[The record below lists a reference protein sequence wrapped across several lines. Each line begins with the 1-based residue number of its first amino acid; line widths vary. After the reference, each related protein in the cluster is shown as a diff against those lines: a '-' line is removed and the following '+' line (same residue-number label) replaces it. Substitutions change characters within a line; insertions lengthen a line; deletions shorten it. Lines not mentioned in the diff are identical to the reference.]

1 MLLLYVSIFILLVFF
16 SAFFS
21 SAETA
26 LLSLNKI
33 KLHLSAKK
41 KNKKARMLEKIL
53 EKPGAFFST
62 ILIGN
67 NFVNI
72 GAASISTV
80 LFTRL
85 LVSNEQ
91 LILLTSTLVTTIII
105 LLFAEIIPKSYA
117 FRHNEKMSYLYAY
130 PLKFFTYLFYPFAK
144 VTTFISNL
152 FFKKDDAQSEE
163 KELTMEEVKH
173 FLTSQSKLFRYN
185 PEALRMVKEIIDIAE
200 KDIKSI
206 MKPRLNIIALEE
218 NAGIDELKKIIL
230 GKQITKV
237 PIYANNL
244 DNITGIIHNDDVLY
258 TLLEMTAGIEINR
271 LDLKKLTRPP
281 IFISEYS
288 SLNYAWKQFKKHK
301 QNIAVIIDEYGSTI
315 GILTLN
321 DIFKEILGEL
331 KIQQPPI
338 RKTGKNTYLINGNT
352 PVDEVNE
359 ELHLHLPDKPDY
371 TTMSGLFICHF
382 GKFPKEEN
390 KIKIEDTLLVVK
402 RMGKRKIEE
411 IRLVCEDKSI

>member
-1 MLLLYVSIFILLVFF
+1 
-16 SAFFS
+16 
-21 SAETA
+21 
-26 LLSLNKI
+26 
-33 KLHLSAKK
+33 
-41 KNKKARMLEKIL
+41 MLEKIL
-53 EKPGAFFST
+53 EKPEAFFST

-130 PLKFFTYLFYPFAK
+130 PLKFFTYLFYPMAK
-144 VTTFISNL
+144 VTMFISNL
-152 FFKKDDAQSEE
+152 FFKKDDEHLKE
-163 KELTMEEVKH
+163 KELTMEEIKH
-173 FLTSQSKLFRYN
+173 FLTSQSKLFKYN

-206 MKPRLNIIALEE
+206 MTPRLNMIALEE

-237 PIYANNL
+237 PIYADSL
-244 DNITGIIHNDDVLY
+244 DNITGIIHTDDVLY
-258 TLLEMTAGIEINR
+258 TLLEMPAAIDINH
-271 LDLKKLTRPP
+271 LDLKKLTLPP

-331 KIQQPPI
+331 EIQQPSI
-338 RKTGKNTYLINGNT
+338 KKTGKNTYLINGNT
-352 PVDEVNE
+352 SVDEVNE
-359 ELHLHLPDKPDY
+359 QLHLRLPDKPDY
-371 TTMSGLFICHF
+371 TTMSGLFIYHF

-390 KIKIEDTLLVVK
+390 KIKIEDNLLVVK

-411 IRLVCEDKSI
+411 IHLICEDRSI

>member
-1 MLLLYVSIFILLVFF
+1 MLLLHVSIFILLVFF

-33 KLHLSAKK
+33 KLHLSVKK
-41 KNKKARMLEKIL
+41 KNKKARILEKIL
-53 EKPGAFFST
+53 EKPETFFST

-72 GAASISTV
+72 GAASLSTV

-105 LLFAEIIPKSYA
+105 LFFAEILPKSYA
-117 FRHNEKMSYLYAY
+117 FRHNEKMSHLYAY
-130 PLKFFTYLFYPFAK
+130 PLKFFTYLFYPMAK

-152 FFKKDDAQSEE
+152 FFKKDDAHLKE

-206 MKPRLNIIALEE
+206 MTPRLNIIAIEE
-218 NAGIDELKKIIL
+218 NADIAELKKIIV
-230 GKQITKV
+230 GKQITKI
-237 PIYANNL
+237 PIYADSL
-244 DNITGIIHNDDVLY
+244 DNITGIIHSDDVLY
-258 TLLEMTAGIEINR
+258 TLLEMPSVIDINR
-271 LDLKKLTRPP
+271 LDLKKLTRHP

-331 KIQQPPI
+331 TIQQPSI
-338 RKTGKNTYLINGNT
+338 KKTGKNTYLINGNT
-352 PVDEVNE
+352 SVDEVNE
-359 ELHLHLPDKPDY
+359 QLHVHLPDKPDY
-371 TTMSGLFICHF
+371 TTMSGLFIYHF
-382 GKFPKEEN
+382 GKFPKEES
-390 KIKIEDTLLVVK
+390 KIKMEDTLLVVK

-411 IRLVCEDKSI
+411 IHLICEDKSI

>member
-1 MLLLYVSIFILLVFF
+1 MILLYVSIFILLVFF

-26 LLSLNKI
+26 LLCLNKI
-33 KLHLSAKK
+33 KLHLRVKK
-41 KNKKARMLEKIL
+41 KNKKARILEKIM
-53 EKPGAFFST
+53 EKPEAFFST

-85 LVSNEQ
+85 LIANEQ
-91 LILLTSTLVTTIII
+91 VTLLISTLVASAII
-105 LLFAEIIPKSYA
+105 LLFAEILPKSYA
-117 FRHNEKMSYLYAY
+117 FRHNEKISYLYAF
-130 PLKFFTYLFYPFAK
+130 PILFFTYLFYPITK
-144 VTTFISNL
+144 VTTFISHLL
-152 FFKKDDAQSEE
+152 FKRDGAPSGE
-163 KELTMEEVKH
+163 KEFTLEEVKL
-173 FLTSQSKLFRYN
+173 FLTSQSNLFRYN
-185 PEALRMVKEIIDIAE
+185 PESLRMVKEIIDIAE

-206 MKPRLNIIALEE
+206 MTPGLNIIAMEE
-218 NAGIDELKKIIL
+218 KAGIDELKKIIVE
-230 GKQITKV
+230 KQITKI
-237 PIYANNL
+237 PIYADSL
-244 DNITGIIHNDDVLY
+244 DNITGIIHSDDVL
-258 TLLEMTAGIEINR
+258 TALLEMPSVIDINR
-271 LDLKKLTRPP
+271 LDLKKITRSP

-331 KIQQPPI
+331 TIQPPSI
-338 RKTGKNTYLINGNT
+338 RKTGNNTYLINGNT
-352 PVDEVNE
+352 SVNEVNE
-359 ELHLHLPDKPDY
+359 QLHVHLPDKADY
-371 TTMSGLFICHF
+371 TTMSGLFIYHF
-382 GKFPKEEN
+382 GKFPEEES
-390 KIKIEDTLLVVK
+390 KVKIEDTLLEVK

-411 IRLVCEDKSI
+411 IRLVLEDKPI

>member
-1 MLLLYVSIFILLVFF
+1 MLILYVSVFILLVFF

-41 KNKKARMLEKIL
+41 KNKKARILEKIL
-53 EKPGAFFST
+53 EKPEAFFST

-130 PLKFFTYLFYPFAK
+130 PLKFFTYLFYPIAK

-152 FFKKDDAQSEE
+152 FFKKDDKQLKE

-206 MKPRLNIIALEE
+206 MTPRLNIIAIEE
-218 NAGIDELKKIIL
+218 NAGIDELKKIIV
-230 GKQITKV
+230 GKQITKI
-237 PIYANNL
+237 PIYADSL
-244 DNITGIIHNDDVLY
+244 DNITGIIHSDDVLS
-258 TLLEMTAGIEINR
+258 TLLEMPSAIDINR
-271 LDLKKLTRPP
+271 LALKRLTRPP

-288 SLNYAWKQFKKHK
+288 SLNYAWRQFKKQK

-331 KIQQPPI
+331 TIQQPAI

-352 PVDEVNE
+352 SVDEVNE
-359 ELHLHLPDKPDY
+359 QLHRHLPEKPDY
-371 TTMSGLFICHF
+371 TTMSGLFIYHF
-382 GKFPKEEN
+382 GKFPKEES

-411 IRLVCEDKSI
+411 IRLVCEDRSI

>member
-1 MLLLYVSIFILLVFF
+1 MLLLYVLIFIILVFF

-33 KLHLSAKK
+33 KLHLSVKK

-53 EKPGAFFST
+53 EKPEAFFST

-117 FRHNEKMSYLYAY
+117 FRHNKKISYLYAY
-130 PLKFFTYLFYPFAK
+130 PLKFFTYLFYPMAR

-152 FFKKDDAQSEE
+152 VFKKDSAPPGE

-206 MKPRLNIIALEE
+206 MTPRLNIIALEE
-218 NAGIDELKKIIL
+218 NASSAELKKIIL

-237 PIYANNL
+237 PIYADNL
-244 DNITGIIHNDDVLY
+244 DNITGIIYTDDVLY
-258 TLLEMTAGIEINR
+258 TLLEMPAAIDINR
-271 LDLKKLTRPP
+271 LDLKKIIRSP

-331 KIQQPPI
+331 KIQQPSI
-338 RKTGKNTYLINGNT
+338 RKTGKNSYLVNGNT
-352 PVDEVNE
+352 SVDEVNE
-359 ELHLHLPDKPDY
+359 QLHVHLPDKPDY
-371 TTMSGLFICHF
+371 TTMSGLFIYHF

-411 IRLVCEDKSI
+411 IRLICEDKSI

>member
-1 MLLLYVSIFILLVFF
+1 MLLLYVSIFFLLVFF

-33 KLHLSAKK
+33 KLHLNAKK

-53 EKPGAFFST
+53 EKPEAFFST

-91 LILLTSTLVTTIII
+91 VILLTSTLVTTIII

-130 PLKFFTYLFYPFAK
+130 PLKFFTYLFYPMAK
-144 VTTFISNL
+144 ITTFISNL
-152 FFKKDDAQSEE
+152 FFKKDSTPAGE

-206 MKPRLNIIALEE
+206 MTPRLNIMALEE

-237 PIYANNL
+237 PIYADNL
-244 DNITGIIHNDDVLY
+244 DNITGIIHSDDVLC
-258 TLLEMTAGIEINR
+258 TLLEMPAAIDINR
-271 LDLKKLTRPP
+271 LDLKKLTRTP

-288 SLNYAWKQFKKHK
+288 SLNYAWKQFKKYK

-321 DIFKEILGEL
+321 DIFKEILGEFT
-331 KIQQPPI
+331 IQQPTI

-352 PVDEVNE
+352 SVDEVNE
-359 ELHLHLPDKPDY
+359 HLHLRLPDKPDY
-371 TTMSGLFICHF
+371 TTMSGLFIYHF
-382 GKFPKEEN
+382 GKFPKEES

-411 IRLVCEDKSI
+411 IRLVLEDKSI

>member
-1 MLLLYVSIFILLVFF
+1 MLLLYVSIFVLLVFF

-53 EKPGAFFST
+53 EKPEAFFST

-105 LLFAEIIPKSYA
+105 LLFAEIMPKSYA
-117 FRHNEKMSYLYAY
+117 FRHNEKISYLYAY
-130 PLKFFTYLFYPFAK
+130 PLKFFTYLFYPIAK

-152 FFKKDDAQSEE
+152 FFKKDGAQSEE

-206 MKPRLNIIALEE
+206 MTPRLDIIAMEE
-218 NAGIDELKKIIL
+218 NAGIDELKKIIV
-230 GKQITKV
+230 GEQITKI
-237 PIYANNL
+237 PIYADSL
-244 DNITGIIHNDDVLY
+244 DNITGIIHADDVLY
-258 TLLEMTAGIEINR
+258 TLLEMTAGIEIKR

-288 SLNYAWKQFKKHK
+288 SLNYAWRQFKKHK

-315 GILTLN
+315 GILTIN
-321 DIFKEILGEL
+321 DIFKEILGEIE
-331 KIQQPPI
+331 IQQPSI

-352 PVDEVNE
+352 SVNEVNE
-359 ELHLHLPDKPDY
+359 QLHVHLPDKPDY
-371 TTMSGLFICHF
+371 TTMSGFFIYHF

-402 RMGKRKIEE
+402 RMGKHKIEE

>member
-1 MLLLYVSIFILLVFF
+1 LIFF

-41 KNKKARMLEKIL
+41 KNKKARILEKIL
-53 EKPGAFFST
+53 EKPEAFFST

-80 LFTRL
+80 LFTRW

-91 LILLTSTLVTTIII
+91 LILLTSTLVTTVII

-152 FFKKDDAQSEE
+152 FFKKDGAQSEE

-230 GKQITKV
+230 EKQITKV

-244 DNITGIIHNDDVLY
+244 DNITGIIHTDDVLY

-321 DIFKEILGEL
+321 DIFKEILGEI
-331 KIQQPPI
+331 KIQQTSI

-352 PVDEVNE
+352 SVNEVNE
-359 ELHLHLPDKPDY
+359 QLHLHLPDKPDY
-371 TTMSGLFICHF
+371 TTMSGFFIYHF

-411 IRLVCEDKSI
+411 IRLVCEYKSI

>member
-1 MLLLYVSIFILLVFF
+1 MILLYIIVFIVLIFF

-21 SAETA
+21 SAETS
-26 LLSLNKI
+26 LLSINKI
-33 KLHLSAKK
+33 KLHLRAKK
-41 KNKKARMLEKIL
+41 KHSKALLLTKIL
-53 EKPGAFFST
+53 EKPDEFFST

-80 LFTRL
+80 FFTRL

-91 LILLTSTLVTTIII
+91 LILLTSTLVTTTII

-117 FRHNEKMSYLYAY
+117 FRHNEKMSFLYAY
-130 PLKFFTYLFYPFAK
+130 PIKFFTYLFYPF
-144 VTTFISNL
+144 VIITSFISNL
-152 FFKKDDAQSEE
+152 FFKKKETQPEH
-163 KELTMEEVKH
+163 KELTMEEIKH

-185 PEALRMVKEIIDIAE
+185 PESLRMVKEIIDIPG

-206 MKPRLNIIALEE
+206 MTPRLNIIALEE
-218 NAGIDELKKIIL
+218 NVGINELKKIIL
-230 GKQITKV
+230 GKKITKV
-237 PIYANNL
+237 PIYTNNL
-244 DNITGIIHNDDVLY
+244 DNITGIIHTDDVLS
-258 TLLEMTAGIEINR
+258 TLLEMPIAIDINQ

-288 SLNYAWKQFKKHK
+288 TLNFVLKQFKTYKL
-301 QNIAVIIDEYGSTI
+301 NIAVIIDEYGSTI
-315 GILTLN
+315 GLLTLN
-321 DIFKEILGEL
+321 DIFKEILGEI
-331 KIQQPPI
+331 KIHQPAI
-338 RKTGKNTYLINGNT
+338 RKTGKNTYLIYGNI

-359 ELHLHLPDKPDY
+359 QLHLHLPEKPDY
-371 TTMSGLFICHF
+371 TTMSGFFIYHF

-390 KIKIEDTLLVVK
+390 KIKIKDTLMIVK

-411 IRLVCEDKSI
+411 IRLIHEEK

>member
-1 MLLLYVSIFILLVFF
+1 
-16 SAFFS
+16 
-21 SAETA
+21 
-26 LLSLNKI
+26 
-33 KLHLSAKK
+33 
-41 KNKKARMLEKIL
+41 MLEKIL
-53 EKPGAFFST
+53 EKPDAFFST

-130 PLKFFTYLFYPFAK
+130 PLKFFTYLFYPMAK

-152 FFKKDDAQSEE
+152 FFKKDSASTGE
-163 KELTMEEVKH
+163 KDLTMEEVKH

-237 PIYANNL
+237 PIYADNL
-244 DNITGIIHNDDVLY
+244 DNITGIIHTDDVLY
-258 TLLEMTAGIEINR
+258 TLLEMPAAIDINR
-271 LDLKKLTRPP
+271 LDLKKLTRSP

-301 QNIAVIIDEYGSTI
+301 QNMAVIIDEYGSTI

-331 KIQQPPI
+331 AIQQPSI

-352 PVDEVNE
+352 SVNEVNE
-359 ELHLHLPDKPDY
+359 QLHLHLPDKPDY
-371 TTMSGLFICHF
+371 TTMSGLFIYHF
-382 GKFPKEEN
+382 GKFPKEES

>member
-1 MLLLYVSIFILLVFF
+1 MLLLYVPIFIILVFF

-33 KLHLSAKK
+33 KLHLSARK

-53 EKPGAFFST
+53 EKPEAFFST

-85 LVSNEQ
+85 LISNEQ

-117 FRHNEKMSYLYAY
+117 FRHNEKISYLYAY
-130 PLKFFTYLFYPFAK
+130 PLKFFTYLFYPMAK

-152 FFKKDDAQSEE
+152 FFKKESASPGE
-163 KELTMEEVKH
+163 KELTIEEVKH

-218 NAGIDELKKIIL
+218 NAGIDELKEIML
-230 GKQITKV
+230 GKQIKKV
-237 PIYANNL
+237 PIYAGNL
-244 DNITGIIHNDDVLY
+244 DNITGIIHTDDVLY
-258 TLLEMTAGIEINR
+258 TLLEMPAAIDINR

-301 QNIAVIIDEYGSTI
+301 QNMAVIIDEYGSTI

-331 KIQQPPI
+331 EIQQPSI
-338 RKTGKNTYLINGNT
+338 KKTGKNTYLINGNT
-352 PVDEVNE
+352 SVDEVNE
-359 ELHLHLPDKPDY
+359 QLHLHLPDKPDY
-371 TTMSGLFICHF
+371 TTMSGLFIYHF

-390 KIKIEDTLLVVK
+390 KIKIEDNLLVVK

>member
-53 EKPGAFFST
+53 EKPGEFFST

-130 PLKFFTYLFYPFAK
+130 PLKFFTYLFYPLAK
-144 VTTFISNL
+144 ITTFISNL
-152 FFKKDDAQSEE
+152 FFKKDGAQSGE
-163 KELTMEEVKH
+163 KELTIEEVKH

-185 PEALRMVKEIIDIAE
+185 PESLRMVKEIIDIAE

-206 MKPRLNIIALEE
+206 MTPRLNIIALEE
-218 NAGIDELKKIIL
+218 NTGIDELKKIIL
-230 GKQITKV
+230 GKQITNV

-244 DNITGIIHNDDVLY
+244 DNITGIIHTDDVLY

-331 KIQQPPI
+331 KIQQPSI
-338 RKTGKNTYLINGNT
+338 RKTGGNTYLINGNT
-352 PVDEVNE
+352 SVDEVNE
-359 ELHLHLPDKPDY
+359 QLHLHLPDKPDY
-371 TTMSGLFICHF
+371 TTMSGLFIYHF

-390 KIKIEDTLLVVK
+390 KIKIEDTLLVAK

-411 IRLVCEDKSI
+411 IRLICEDKSI

>member
-1 MLLLYVSIFILLVFF
+1 LVFF

-33 KLHLSAKK
+33 KLHLSVKK

-53 EKPGAFFST
+53 EKPEAFFST

-117 FRHNEKMSYLYAY
+117 FRHNKKISYLYAY
-130 PLKFFTYLFYPFAK
+130 PLKFFTYLFYPMAR

-152 FFKKDDAQSEE
+152 VFKKDSAPPGE

-206 MKPRLNIIALEE
+206 MTPRLNIIALEE
-218 NAGIDELKKIIL
+218 NASSAELKKIIL

-237 PIYANNL
+237 PIYADNL
-244 DNITGIIHNDDVLY
+244 DNITGIIYTDDVLY
-258 TLLEMTAGIEINR
+258 TLLEMPAAIDINR
-271 LDLKKLTRPP
+271 LDLKKIIRSP

-331 KIQQPPI
+331 KIQQPSI
-338 RKTGKNTYLINGNT
+338 RKTGKNSYLVNGNT
-352 PVDEVNE
+352 SVDEVNE
-359 ELHLHLPDKPDY
+359 QLHVHLPDKPDY
-371 TTMSGLFICHF
+371 TTMSGLFIYHF

-411 IRLVCEDKSI
+411 IRLICEDKSI

>member
-1 MLLLYVSIFILLVFF
+1 MLLLYVPIFIILVFF

-33 KLHLSAKK
+33 KLHLSARKR
-41 KNKKARMLEKIL
+41 NKKARMLEKIL
-53 EKPGAFFST
+53 EKPEAFFST

-130 PLKFFTYLFYPFAK
+130 PLKFFTYLFYPMAK
-144 VTTFISNL
+144 VTMFISNL
-152 FFKKDDAQSEE
+152 FFKKDDEHLKE
-163 KELTMEEVKH
+163 KELTMEEIKH
-173 FLTSQSKLFRYN
+173 FLTSQSKLFKYN

-206 MKPRLNIIALEE
+206 MTPRLNMIALEE

-237 PIYANNL
+237 PIYADSL
-244 DNITGIIHNDDVLY
+244 DNITGIIHTDDVLY
-258 TLLEMTAGIEINR
+258 TLLEMPAAIDINH
-271 LDLKKLTRPP
+271 LDLKKLTLPP

-331 KIQQPPI
+331 EIQQPSI
-338 RKTGKNTYLINGNT
+338 KKTGKNTYLINGNT
-352 PVDEVNE
+352 SVDEVNE
-359 ELHLHLPDKPDY
+359 QLHLRLPDKPDY
-371 TTMSGLFICHF
+371 TTMSGLFIYHF

-390 KIKIEDTLLVVK
+390 KIKIEDNLLVVK

-411 IRLVCEDKSI
+411 IHLICEDRSI

>member
-1 MLLLYVSIFILLVFF
+1 MLLLYVSIFIILVFF

-53 EKPGAFFST
+53 EKPESFFST

-130 PLKFFTYLFYPFAK
+130 PLKFFTYLFYPIAK

-152 FFKKDDAQSEE
+152 FFKKDSAPSGE
-163 KELTMEEVKH
+163 KELTMEEIKH
-173 FLTSQSKLFRYN
+173 FLTSQSELFRYN

-200 KDIKSI
+200 KDIKTI
-206 MKPRLNIIALEE
+206 MTPRLNIIGLEE

-230 GKQITKV
+230 GKQITKI
-237 PIYANNL
+237 PIYADSL
-244 DNITGIIHNDDVLY
+244 DNITGIIHSDDVLY
-258 TLLEMTAGIEINR
+258 TLLEMPSAIDINR
-271 LDLKKLTRPP
+271 LDLKKLTRHP

-331 KIQQPPI
+331 TIQPPSI

-352 PVDEVNE
+352 SINEVNE
-359 ELHLHLPDKPDY
+359 QLHLHLPDKPDY
-371 TTMSGLFICHF
+371 TTMSGLFIYHF